1 MIQYVVAVAVG
12 ALFGSMDKSK
22 PKKRKKFEDGGK
34 TGDKPK
40 IISISEMFMKMDG
53 DFIEW
58 SDMDNAIIMW
68 GRPMDAEDVYNA
80 LARKEIYL
88 DEYAPELFVMKED
101 EDDEEPV
108 ELKSD
113 VTIDDIVDAIE
124 DERFMKGDNTYNYN
138 APFVFDFRYV
148 ATDDP
153 YDEQLYFVREH
164 RGGDVRGN
172 YGNYMAVEMDSVEQN
187 PLYGRID
194 VQMETEDGKVIQ
206 MTSEGVEG
214 YTYEI
219 AEDTTGTFEQGEYVK
234 VDEIEEAFDFA
245 DVKSSALNIFAH
257 GGVVGEKLSP
267 AEMQKL
273 ILDKTGELLDPDTNK
288 FASVAGAMGYAYAL
302 FGGYW
307 TKSFAKGGKVSS
319 EQKMRHKHV
328 GKVAERSIKKMDSDD
343 QLSSLREY
351 AQHDIGQKFAERDKA
366 LKKAYEDKA
375 TFDLPTPRYY
385 TSEFAHGGKA
395 QGYDDKLDESLAMR
409 RGAGRS
415 KQQSRKDRR
424 DESAGMERSM
434 GRRKYASVGTMDKGR
449 RKMAQG
455 GLAIHFD
462 DDYTHKDEIENLLM
476 SKTYMGDNEYLTDY
490 GSSFYVYSD
499 DIGPSG
505 VRDVYDSIVEEGY
518 DDNVELEP
526 FAKGGKTQG
535 YNARLDESLSM
546 RHGAGRK
553 KQQTRKDRRDES
565 AAMERS
571 MGRRKY
577 ASVGTMDKGRRTME
591 KGGEIKVGQKVG
603 LRFDSEYHRDNL
615 DSFVVE
621 KIENGNYSVRG
632 VKNDNTYSVPKE
644 RLIIYKYANGGHL
657 SEFDAIERNDI
668 IRSVYTTKGDVLQ
681 KVRNDLGKIG
691 MKIVEEDW
699 DYGYGTNQTD
709 YKIWIEPDKEISDA
723 ESMAIHRFFKKIDTN
738 AITRNYGDSMEI
750 KFSLDFAKG
759 GMTQGYNARLD
770 ESLGMRRGS
779 KRTKKQGYKSRR
791 HESEGME
798 RSMGRRKYA
807 SVGTMDKGRRTME
820 KGGKTG
826 RETIT
831 YNVYNIDG
839 NVIRSA
845 ESIADFD
852 KGTITLP
859 NGQKFKVKPDL
870 DFTMKFQKTQ
880 IKAKDGLEGLVR
892 NIKEFSSPDSAFN
905 LLYAD
910 KFAPKEMEKGGTTKK
925 SRKKVSDFDKL
936 AMKVAARYRAEG
948 KSNEEAMEIGRGTA
962 AKVYRQQ
969 QGKKGK

>member
-40 IISISEMFMKMDG
+40 IISISESFMKMDG

-148 ATDDP
+148 ETDDP

-172 YGNYMAVEMDSVEQN
+172 YGNYMAVEMDSVEEN

-206 MTSEGVEG
+206 MTSEDVEG

-234 VDEIEEAFDFA
+234 ADEIEEAFDFA

-257 GGVVGEKLSP
+257 GGVVGDKLSP

-273 ILDKTGELLDPDTNK
+273 IFDKTGELLDPDTNK

-307 TKSFAKGGKVSS
+307 TKSFA
-319 EQKMRHKHV
+319 
-328 GKVAERSIKKMDSDD
+328 
-343 QLSSLREY
+343 
-351 AQHDIGQKFAERDKA
+351 
-366 LKKAYEDKA
+366 
-375 TFDLPTPRYY
+375 
-385 TSEFAHGGKA
+385 HGGKTHR

-409 RGAGRS
+409 RGAGRT

-449 RKMAQG
+449 RKMAHG
-455 GLAIHFD
+455 GFHR
-462 DDYTHKDEIENLLM
+462 
-476 SKTYMGDNEYLTDY
+476 S
-490 GSSFYVYSD
+490 
-499 DIGPSG
+499 
-505 VRDVYDSIVEEGY
+505 EEGY
-518 DDNVELEP
+518 KVLVYAGSYQFLSSKEKNEELRTLVDAIEYAKRKMREQRDYRPTTEEMYASIQGGGDEFRIKEDDVRP
-526 FAKGGKTQG
+526 YYAHGGKTHRQG
-535 YNARLDESLSM
+535 YD
-546 RHGAGRK
+546 
-553 KQQTRKDRRDES
+553 
-565 AAMERS
+565 
-571 MGRRKY
+571 
-577 ASVGTMDKGRRTME
+577 DK
-591 KGGEIKVGQKVG
+591 
-603 LRFDSEYHRDNL
+603 
-615 DSFVVE
+615 
-621 KIENGNYSVRG
+621 
-632 VKNDNTYSVPKE
+632 
-644 RLIIYKYANGGHL
+644 
-657 SEFDAIERNDI
+657 
-668 IRSVYTTKGDVLQ
+668 
-681 KVRNDLGKIG
+681 
-691 MKIVEEDW
+691 
-699 DYGYGTNQTD
+699 
-709 YKIWIEPDKEISDA
+709 
-723 ESMAIHRFFKKIDTN
+723 
-738 AITRNYGDSMEI
+738 
-750 KFSLDFAKG
+750 
-759 GMTQGYNARLD
+759 LD
-770 ESLGMRRGS
+770 ESLGMRRGAGRS
-779 KRTKKQGYKSRR
+779 KQQSRKDR
-791 HESEGME
+791 RDESAGME

-859 NGQKFKVKPDL
+859 NGKKFKVKPDL

-892 NIKEFSSPDSAFN
+892 NMKEFSSPDSAFN

-925 SRKKVSDFDKL
+925 PRKKVSDFDKL

>member
-40 IISISEMFMKMDG
+40 VISISESLMKMDG
-53 DFIEW
+53 DVVQW
-58 SDMDNAIIMW
+58 QDMDNAIIMW

-108 ELKSD
+108 ELKLD

-124 DERFMKGDNTYNYN
+124 GERFMMADNTYNYN

-148 ATDDP
+148 ETDDP

-172 YGNYMAVEMDSVEQN
+172 YGNYMAVEMDSVEES
-187 PLYGRID
+187 PLYGRISVYLETDKGD
-194 VQMETEDGKVIQ
+194 VTLD
-206 MTSEGVEG
+206 SESIEG
-214 YTYEI
+214 YNYEVI
-219 AEDTTGTFEQGEYVK
+219 KDETGTFEEYENVSA
-234 VDEIEEAFDFA
+234 DDIEEAFDFGKL
-245 DVKSSALNIFAH
+245 KSDALNIFAH
-257 GGVVGEKLSP
+257 GGVVGDKLSP

-273 ILDKTGELLDPDTNK
+273 ILDKTGELLDPDTQK
-288 FASVAGAMGYAYAL
+288 FANVAGAMGYAYAL

-307 TKSFAKGGKVSS
+307 TKSFAKGGNVSS

-385 TSEFAHGGKA
+385 TSEFAHGGKTHR
-395 QGYDDKLDESLAMR
+395 QGYDDKLDESLSMR
-409 RGAGRS
+409 HGAGRK

-476 SKTYMGDNEYLTDY
+476 SKTYMRDNENLTDY

-505 VRDVYDSIVEEGY
+505 VRDVYNSIVEEGY

-526 FAKGGKTQG
+526 FAKGGKVSKVTLKAINPKHQSMVNRAMRHLLKYNDLNDQRDRADDDGDTKLYNKLDRQCQATFDKFLEAIDELPKREQEQIMRSEYYAHGGKTHRQG
-535 YNARLDESLSM
+535 YDDKLDESLSM

-553 KQQTRKDRRDES
+553 KQQSRKDRRDES
-565 AAMERS
+565 A
-571 MGRRKY
+571 
-577 ASVGTMDKGRRTME
+577 
-591 KGGEIKVGQKVG
+591 
-603 LRFDSEYHRDNL
+603 
-615 DSFVVE
+615 
-621 KIENGNYSVRG
+621 
-632 VKNDNTYSVPKE
+632 
-644 RLIIYKYANGGHL
+644 
-657 SEFDAIERNDI
+657 
-668 IRSVYTTKGDVLQ
+668 
-681 KVRNDLGKIG
+681 
-691 MKIVEEDW
+691 
-699 DYGYGTNQTD
+699 
-709 YKIWIEPDKEISDA
+709 
-723 ESMAIHRFFKKIDTN
+723 
-738 AITRNYGDSMEI
+738 
-750 KFSLDFAKG
+750 
-759 GMTQGYNARLD
+759 
-770 ESLGMRRGS
+770 
-779 KRTKKQGYKSRR
+779 
-791 HESEGME
+791 GME

-859 NGQKFKVKPDL
+859 NGKKFKVKPDL

-892 NIKEFSSPDSAFN
+892 NMKEFSSPDSAFN

-925 SRKKVSDFDKL
+925 PRKKVSDFDKL